1 MNFNQ
6 KSLDHKFYGKTIGT
20 FTELESKLFE
30 IDLMM
35 SMTLMTNKVFGGEN
49 KKLEKTIN
57 EMGDIRFSICCEL
70 LGYYPEEL
78 NDTISIK
85 TFLGEI
91 EKSDYGY
98 EKFLKDQQENTKLIP
113 KEEMDIINNLIK
125 NESLDIETIVNRMSE
140 SEMEVPSHTWN

>member
-1 MNFNQ
+1 MEEIF
-6 KSLDHKFYGKTIGT
+6 KTLGT
-20 FTELESKLFE
+20 T
-30 IDLMM
+30 
-35 SMTLMTNKVFGGEN
+35 
-49 KKLEKTIN
+49 
-57 EMGDIRFSICCEL
+57 RFSICCEL

-98 EKFLKDQQENTKLIP
+98 EKFLKDQQENSKLIP

-140 SEMEVPSHTWN
+140 SEMEVPSHMWN

>member
-1 MNFNQ
+1 MYFNQ

-35 SMTLMTNKVFGGEN
+35 SMTLMTNKVFGGGE

-78 NDTISIK
+78 TDMVSVK
-85 TFLGEI
+85 TFLWEV

-98 EKFLKDQQENTKLIP
+98 GKFLKDQEENIELIP
-113 KEEMDIINNLIK
+113 KEDMEEIRNLLK
-125 NESLDIETIVNRMSE
+125 EDSVE
-140 SEMEVPSHTWN
+140 EVPSHMWN

>member
-1 MNFNQ
+1 MYFNQ

-30 IDLMM
+30 LDILM
-35 SMTLMTNKVFGGEN
+35 SMTLMTNKVFGGEE

-57 EMGDIRFSICCEL
+57 EMGEIRFSICCEL

-78 NDTISIK
+78 TDHNSVM
-85 TFLGEI
+85 TFLGEV

-98 EKFLKDQQENTKLIP
+98 GKFLKDQKENVELIP
-113 KEEMDIINNLIK
+113 KEDIEEIK
-125 NESLDIETIVNRMSE
+125 NIIREK
-140 SEMEVPSHTWN
+140 SEMEEQSIMWN

>member
-1 MNFNQ
+1 MNLNQ

-30 IDLMM
+30 LDLLM
-35 SMTLMTNKVFGGEN
+35 SMTLTVIEES
-49 KKLEKTIN
+49 KKEDEKMKQIFDD
-57 EMGDIRFSICCEL
+57 MGIIRFSICCEL

-78 NDTISIK
+78 TDTVSIK

-98 EKFLKDQQENTKLIP
+98 KKFLEDQQENVKLIP
-113 KEEMDIINNLIK
+113 KEEMDIIKNLLRK
-125 NESLDIETIVNRMSE
+125 KSLDIEDIVNQMSE
-140 SEMEVPSHTWN
+140 SDMEVPSYTWN

>member
-1 MNFNQ
+1 MYFNL

-30 IDLMM
+30 VDILM
-35 SMTLMTNKVFGGEN
+35 SMTLMTNKMFGGEN

-57 EMGDIRFSICCEL
+57 EMGEIRFSICCEL

-78 NDTISIK
+78 TDMVSVK
-85 TFLGEI
+85 TFLGEV

-98 EKFLKDQQENTKLIP
+98 GKFLKDQKENIELIP
-113 KEEMDIINNLIK
+113 KEDMEEIRNLLK
-125 NESLDIETIVNRMSE
+125 EDSVE
-140 SEMEVPSHTWN
+140 EVPSYMWN

>member
-6 KSLDHKFYGKTIGT
+6 KSLDHKFYGKTIRT

-30 IDLMM
+30 LDILM
-35 SMTLMTNKVFGGEN
+35 SMTLMTNKVFGGGE

-57 EMGDIRFSICCEL
+57 EMGEIRFSICCEL

-78 NDTISIK
+78 TDHNSVM
-85 TFLGEI
+85 TFLGEV

-98 EKFLKDQQENTKLIP
+98 GKFLKDQKENVELIP
-113 KEEMDIINNLIK
+113 KEDIEEIK
-125 NESLDIETIVNRMSE
+125 NIIREK
-140 SEMEVPSHTWN
+140 SEMEEQSIMWN

>member
-6 KSLDHKFYGKTIGT
+6 KSLDHKFYGKTIRT
-20 FTELESKLFE
+20 FTNLETKLFE
-30 IDLMM
+30 VDLMM
-35 SMTLMTNKVFGGEN
+35 SMTLMVIEES
-49 KKLEKTIN
+49 KKGNERMEEIFKTL
-57 EMGDIRFSICCEL
+57 GTTRFSICCEL

-98 EKFLKDQQENTKLIP
+98 EKFLKDQQENSKLIP
-113 KEEMDIINNLIK
+113 KEEMDIIDNLLK

-140 SEMEVPSHTWN
+140 SEMEVPSHMWN

>member
-1 MNFNQ
+1 MNINP

-30 IDLMM
+30 VDILM
-35 SMTLMTNKVFGGEN
+35 SMTLMTNKMFGGEN

-57 EMGDIRFSICCEL
+57 EMGEIRFSICCEL

-78 NDTISIK
+78 TDMVSVK
-85 TFLGEI
+85 TFLGEV

-98 EKFLKDQQENTKLIP
+98 GKFLKDQKENIELIP
-113 KEEMDIINNLIK
+113 KEDMEEIRNLLK
-125 NESLDIETIVNRMSE
+125 EDSVE
-140 SEMEVPSHTWN
+140 EVPSHMWN